1 MANEFAGSALYA
13 SWVHAGGTTVL
24 NTDFRNVTFTPSLEL
39 IDATAGADAYRQSIA
54 SFASAAFS
62 FSGIFPSNGTAQMT
76 AFKEGTTGTIT
87 YAPAGTA
94 TNSPK
99 ITFPAVCEGGNYN
112 QPYNDIV
119 EVSTSW
125 ALYNGTV
132 LYSAY

>member
-13 SWVHAGGTTVL
+13 NWVHAGGTLVL
-24 NTDFRNVTFTPSLEL
+24 NTDFRNVTFSPSQEL

-54 SFASAAFS
+54 SFANCTFS
-62 FSGIFPSNGTAQMT
+62 FSGIFPSNGTAQLT
-76 AFKEGTTGTIT
+76 GLKEGTTGTIT

-99 ITFPAVCEGGNYN
+99 ITFPAIVQGPNMN

-119 EVSTSW
+119 EISATW